1 MRKTLIAYFSY
12 SGITKKLAEKIAQI
26 KGVDIFEIQ
35 TVKQYSSG
43 YSQLLKESR
52 SEQKENSRPKLK
64 DSDLKMEEYDTIILG
79 YPNWYNTC
87 PMAVLTFL
95 EIFDMSGKTI
105 APFCTHGGSRMG
117 NSEMDIKISCPN
129 SKILKGYAGGISAI
143 DELEK
148 WASSI

>member
-1 MRKTLIAYFSY
+1 MGKTLVAYFSY
-12 SGITKKLAEKIAQI
+12 SGITKHLAEKIAQM
-26 KGVDIFEIQ
+26 KGADIFEIEA
-35 TVKQYSSG
+35 VKQYPSG
-43 YSQLLKESR
+43 YSQLLKESAN
-52 SEQKENSRPKLK
+52 EQKQNTRPKLK
-64 DSDLKMEEYDTIILG
+64 DVRVNMEDYDTVILG

-117 NSEMDIKISCPN
+117 NSERDIQKSCP
-129 SKILKGYAGGISAI
+129 SGKVLKGYSGGISAI

-148 WASSI
+148 WVASI